1 MIDTHAHILS
11 EFYYNIEDVIQHL
24 KNKNIINVINCGD
37 SIKSSLEIIELSK
50 KYKDYMLPAIGIHPD
65 NIDTDYNKI
74 KDLEKLIKNNKIV
87 GIGEIGLDYYHNK
100 ENKEEQIKLFSQQI
114 DLAEKYNLP
123 IIVHTRDSIQDCF
136 NILKSKNSKGIIHCF
151 SGSLEMAK
159 EFIKLGYYLG
169 IGGVITFKNSKLYK
183 VIEQIDLSYI
193 VLETDSP
200 FLSPEPHRGTK
211 NTPSNIIFVAQKIA
225 EIKQLN
231 IDEVI
236 RITTNNARKIF
247 DI

>member
-11 EFYYNIEDVIQHL
+11 EFYDNIEDVIQHL

-50 KYKDYMLPAIGIHPD
+50 KYKDYMLPVIGIHPD

-136 NILKSKNSKGIIHCF
+136 NI
-151 SGSLEMAK
+151 
-159 EFIKLGYYLG
+159 
-169 IGGVITFKNSKLYK
+169 
-183 VIEQIDLSYI
+183 
-193 VLETDSP
+193 
-200 FLSPEPHRGTK
+200 
-211 NTPSNIIFVAQKIA
+211 
-225 EIKQLN
+225 
-231 IDEVI
+231 
-236 RITTNNARKIF
+236 
-247 DI
+247 

>member
-1 MIDTHAHILS
+1 MIDTHAHIYS
-11 EFYYNIEDVIQHL
+11 ESYDNIQEVIEYL
-24 KNKNIINVINCGD
+24 KHKNIINVINCGD
-37 SIKSSLEIIELSK
+37 SIKSSLEILELSNK
-50 KYKDYMLPAIGIHPD
+50 FKGYLMPAIGIHPD
-65 NIDTDYNKI
+65 NIDMDYNKI
-74 KDLEKLIKNNKIV
+74 NDLETIIKSNRIV

-100 ENKEEQIKLFSQQI
+100 ENKNEQIELFSQQV

-123 IIVHTRDSIQDCF
+123 IIVHTRDSIQDCL
-136 NILKSKNSKGIIHCF
+136 NILKSKNSRGIIHCF

-169 IGGVITFKNSKLYK
+169 IGGVLTFKNSKLYK

-200 FLSPEPHRGTK
+200 FLSPEPLRGTK
-211 NTPSNIIFVAQKIA
+211 NNPSNVIFVAQKIA
-225 EIKQLN
+225 EIKHLSTE
-231 IDEVI
+231 EVI
-236 RITTNNARKIF
+236 KITTNNARKIF

>member
-1 MIDTHAHILS
+1 MIDTHAHIYS
-11 EFYYNIEDVIQHL
+11 EFYDNTQDVIEYL
-24 KNKNIINVINCGD
+24 KHKNIINVINCGD
-37 SIKSSLEIIELSK
+37 SIKSSLEILELSNK
-50 KYKDYMLPAIGIHPD
+50 FKGYLMPAIGIHPD
-65 NIDTDYNKI
+65 NIDMDYNKI
-74 KDLEKLIKNNKIV
+74 NDLETLIKSNRIV

-100 ENKEEQIKLFSQQI
+100 ENKNEQIKLFSQQV

-123 IIVHTRDSIQDCF
+123 IIVHTRDSIQDCL
-136 NILKSKNSKGIIHCF
+136 NILKSKNSRGIIHCF

-169 IGGVITFKNSKLYK
+169 IGGVLTFKNSKLYK

-200 FLSPEPHRGTK
+200 FLSPEPLRGTK
-211 NTPSNIIFVAQKIA
+211 NNPSNVIFVAQKIA
-225 EIKQLN
+225 EIKHLSTE
-231 IDEVI
+231 EVI
-236 RITTNNARKIF
+236 EITTNNARKIF

>member
-11 EFYYNIEDVIQHL
+11 VFYDNIEDVIQHL

-114 DLAEKYNLP
+114 DLAEKYNLQ
-123 IIVHTRDSIQDCF
+123 IIMHTRDSIQDCF

-200 FLSPEPHRGTK
+200 FLSTEPYRGTK

>member
-11 EFYYNIEDVIQHL
+11 EFYDNIEDVIQHL

-74 KDLEKLIKNNKIV
+74 NDLEKLIKNNKIV

-123 IIVHTRDSIQDCF
+123 IIVHTRD
-136 NILKSKNSKGIIHCF
+136 
-151 SGSLEMAK
+151 
-159 EFIKLGYYLG
+159 
-169 IGGVITFKNSKLYK
+169 
-183 VIEQIDLSYI
+183 
-193 VLETDSP
+193 
-200 FLSPEPHRGTK
+200 
-211 NTPSNIIFVAQKIA
+211 
-225 EIKQLN
+225 
-231 IDEVI
+231 
-236 RITTNNARKIF
+236 
-247 DI
+247 

>member
-11 EFYYNIEDVIQHL
+11 EFYDNIEDVIQHL

-136 NILKSKNSKGIIHCF
+136 NILKSKHSKGIIHCF

>member
-1 MIDTHAHILS
+1 M
-11 EFYYNIEDVIQHL
+11 
-24 KNKNIINVINCGD
+24 INCGD

-114 DLAEKYNLP
+114 DLAEKYNPP
-123 IIVHTRDSIQDCF
+123 IIVHTRDSIQDRF

>member
-1 MIDTHAHILS
+1 MVKFATVSGSAP
-11 EFYYNIEDVIQHL
+11 FA
-24 KNKNIINVINCGD
+24 
-37 SIKSSLEIIELSK
+37 
-50 KYKDYMLPAIGIHPD
+50 YM
-65 NIDTDYNKI
+65 
-74 KDLEKLIKNNKIV
+74 KNNKIV

-200 FLSPEPHRGTK
+200 FLSPEPYRGTK

>member
-11 EFYYNIEDVIQHL
+11 EFYDNIEDVIQHL

-136 NILKSKNSKGIIHCF
+136 NIF
-151 SGSLEMAK
+151 
-159 EFIKLGYYLG
+159 
-169 IGGVITFKNSKLYK
+169 
-183 VIEQIDLSYI
+183 
-193 VLETDSP
+193 
-200 FLSPEPHRGTK
+200 
-211 NTPSNIIFVAQKIA
+211 
-225 EIKQLN
+225 
-231 IDEVI
+231 
-236 RITTNNARKIF
+236 
-247 DI
+247 

>member
-1 MIDTHAHILS
+1 MIDTHAHIYS
-11 EFYYNIEDVIQHL
+11 EFYDNIQEVVEYL
-24 KNKNIINVINCGD
+24 KHKNIINVINCGD
-37 SIKSSLEIIELSK
+37 SIKSSLEILELGNK
-50 KYKDYMLPAIGIHPD
+50 FKGYLMPAIGIHPD
-65 NIDTDYNKI
+65 NIDMDYNKI
-74 KDLEKLIKNNKIV
+74 NDLETLIKSNRIV

-100 ENKEEQIKLFSQQI
+100 ENKNEQIELFSQQV

-123 IIVHTRDSIQDCF
+123 IIVHTRDSIQDCL
-136 NILKSKNSKGIIHCF
+136 NILKSKNSRGIIHCF

-169 IGGVITFKNSKLYK
+169 IGGVLTFKNSKLYK

-200 FLSPEPHRGTK
+200 FLSPEPLRGTK
-211 NTPSNIIFVAQKIA
+211 NNPSNVIFVAQKIA
-225 EIKQLN
+225 EIKHLSTE
-231 IDEVI
+231 EVI
-236 RITTNNARKIF
+236 KITTNNARKIF

>member
-1 MIDTHAHILS
+1 MIDTHAHIYS
-11 EFYYNIEDVIQHL
+11 EFYDNIQEVIEYL
-24 KNKNIINVINCGD
+24 KHKNIINVINCGD
-37 SIKSSLEIIELSK
+37 SIKSSLEILELSNK
-50 KYKDYMLPAIGIHPD
+50 FKGYLMPAIGIHPD
-65 NIDTDYNKI
+65 NIDMDYNKI
-74 KDLEKLIKNNKIV
+74 NDLETIIKSNRIV

-100 ENKEEQIKLFSQQI
+100 ENKNEQIELFSQQV

-123 IIVHTRDSIQDCF
+123 IIVHTRDSIQDCL
-136 NILKSKNSKGIIHCF
+136 NILKSKNSRGIIHCF

-169 IGGVITFKNSKLYK
+169 IGGVLTFKNSKLYK

-200 FLSPEPHRGTK
+200 FLSPEPLRGTK
-211 NTPSNIIFVAQKIA
+211 NNPSNVIFVAQKIA
-225 EIKQLN
+225 EIKHLSTE
-231 IDEVI
+231 EVI
-236 RITTNNARKIF
+236 KITTNNARKIF